1 MKKIYKLI
9 VFLFILFFSNNIV
22 AFNSSSYLISQ
33 SAFKN
38 YDFTTV
44 LHEFSN
50 NNRNFQNN
58 NHIEELISSTIKVN
72 IKLANKISKQ
82 ILLYEPDNQEA
93 RLVLMTNYLIN
104 NNEKEFMKLRLD
116 SSRKKNELIE
126 FIFFLDE
133 KLKKKRE
140 ISISLL
146 EIVKSAYLNKNINFD
161 TNYNFLLFYSSLAIF
176 INPNNFEAHFIRAQ
190 LFQII
195 ELYVQAE
202 SSFLKIDKSSS
213 YYIDAQRS
221 IAYNFSKI
229 YEFEIA
235 EVKIKEII
243 ANNNNRYYL
252 KKILADFYRIE
263 KKYSN
268 AIEQYSGLIE
278 EDKNDVWNL
287 YYLRGIC
294 YEKQNLWD
302 LAEKDFLK
310 SLEIKDDSPNVLNYL
325 AYGWIEKNLYIDK
338 AFLMLS
344 KAYEA
349 NPDSYYILD
358 SLAWAYFKKNDL
370 VKAAELM
377 EKVIDMVPGEA
388 ISLDH
393 LGDIYFAMNRKRE
406 AAYFWKQARDLA
418 KPEDKIIENIEK
430 KLREYNAS

>member
-1 MKKIYKLI
+1 MI
-9 VFLFILFFSNNIV
+9 
-22 AFNSSSYLISQ
+22 NS
-33 SAFKN
+33 
-38 YDFTTV
+38 
-44 LHEFSN
+44 
-50 NNRNFQNN
+50 
-58 NHIEELISSTIKVN
+58 
-72 IKLANKISKQ
+72 
-82 ILLYEPDNQEA
+82 
-93 RLVLMTNYLIN
+93 
-104 NNEKEFMKLRLD
+104 
-116 SSRKKNELIE
+116 
-126 FIFFLDE
+126 
-133 KLKKKRE
+133 
-140 ISISLL
+140 
-146 EIVKSAYLNKNINFD
+146 
-161 TNYNFLLFYSSLAIF
+161 
-176 INPNNFEAHFIRAQ
+176 NNFEAHFIRAQ

-235 EVKIKEII
+235 EIKIKEII
-243 ANNNNRYYL
+243 QNNNNRYYL
-252 KKILADFYRIE
+252 KKILADFYRTE

-268 AIEQYSGLIE
+268 AIEHYSELIE

-294 YEKQNLWD
+294 YEKKNLWD

-370 VKAAELM
+370 IKAAELM

-406 AAYFWKQARDLA
+406 AKYFWNQAKDLA
-418 KPEDKIIENIEK
+418 EPEDNIKEKIII
-430 KLREYNAS
+430 KLNKYYAG

>member
-1 MKKIYKLI
+1 MKKIYKLLI
-9 VFLFILFFSNNIV
+9 FLFILFFNNNIV

-44 LHEFSN
+44 LDEFAN
-50 NNRNFQNN
+50 NNKNFQNN
-58 NHIEELISSTIKVN
+58 NHIEELISSTITVN
-72 IKLANKISKQ
+72 MKLANKISKQ

-104 NNEKEFMKLRLD
+104 NNEKKFMKLRLD
-116 SSRKKNELIE
+116 SNRKKNELIE
-126 FIFFLDE
+126 FIFFFDE

-140 ISISLL
+140 ISVSLL

-268 AIEQYSGLIE
+268 AIEHYSELIE

-406 AAYFWKQARDLA
+406 AKYFWNQAKDLA
-418 KPEDKIIENIEK
+418 EPDDNIKEKIII
-430 KLREYNAS
+430 KLNKYYAG

>member
-1 MKKIYKLI
+1 MKKIYKLL
-9 VFLFILFFSNNIV
+9 VFLFLLFFCNNIA

-58 NHIEELISSTIKVN
+58 NHIEELISSTITVN
-72 IKLANKISKQ
+72 MKLANQISKQ

-104 NNEKEFMKLRLD
+104 NNKKEFMKLRLD
-116 SSRKKNELIE
+116 SSRNKNELIE
-126 FIFFLDE
+126 FIFFFDE
-133 KLKKKRE
+133 KLKNKKE
-140 ISISLL
+140 ISVSLL

-161 TNYNFLLFYSSLAIF
+161 KKYNFLLFYSSLAIL
-176 INPNNFEAHFIRAQ
+176 INSNNFEAHFIRAQ

-202 SSFLKIDKSSS
+202 SGYLKIDKSSS

-235 EVKIKEII
+235 EIKIKEII
-243 ANNNNRYYL
+243 EDNNNRYYL

-268 AIEQYSGLIE
+268 AIEQYSELIE

-294 YEKQNLWD
+294 YERQNLWD

-325 AYGWIEKNLYIDK
+325 AYGWIEKNLYINK

-406 AAYFWKQARDLA
+406 AKYFWNQAKDLA
-418 KPEDKIIENIEK
+418 EPDDNIKEKIII
-430 KLREYNAS
+430 KLNKYYAG

>member
-1 MKKIYKLI
+1 MKKIYKLLI
-9 VFLFILFFSNNIV
+9 FLFILFFNNNIV

-44 LHEFSN
+44 LHEFAN

-58 NHIEELISSTIKVN
+58 NHIEELISSTITVN
-72 IKLANKISKQ
+72 MKLANQISKQ

-104 NNEKEFMKLRLD
+104 NNKKEFMKLRLD
-116 SSRKKNELIE
+116 SSRNKNELIE

-161 TNYNFLLFYSSLAIF
+161 TNYNFLLFYSSLAIL
-176 INPNNFEAHFIRAQ
+176 INSNNFEAHFIRAQ

-202 SSFLKIDKSSS
+202 SGYLKIDKSSS

-235 EVKIKEII
+235 EIKIKEII
-243 ANNNNRYYL
+243 EDNNNRYYL

-263 KKYSN
+263 KKYSK
-268 AIEQYSGLIE
+268 AIEHYSELIE
-278 EDKNDVWNL
+278 EDNNDVWNL

-406 AAYFWKQARDLA
+406 ARYFWNQAKDLA
-418 KPEDKIIENIEK
+418 EPDDNIKEKIII
-430 KLREYNAS
+430 KLNKYYAG

>member
-1 MKKIYKLI
+1 MKKIYKLL
-9 VFLFILFFSNNIV
+9 VFLLILFFTNNIV

-50 NNRNFQNN
+50 NNRNFQIN
-58 NHIEELISSTIKVN
+58 NHIEELISSTITVN
-72 IKLANKISKQ
+72 MKLANKISKQ

-104 NNEKEFMKLRLD
+104 NNKKEFMKLRLD

-161 TNYNFLLFYSSLAIF
+161 TNYNFLLFYSSLAIL
-176 INPNNFEAHFIRAQ
+176 INSNNFEAHFIRAQ

-202 SSFLKIDKSSS
+202 SGYLKIDKSSN

-229 YEFEIA
+229 YEYKIA

-243 ANNNNRYYL
+243 KNNNNRYDL

-263 KKYSN
+263 KKYSK
-268 AIEQYSGLIE
+268 AIEQYSELIK
-278 EDKNDVWNL
+278 EDKDDVWNL

-294 YEKQNLWD
+294 FEKKDLWD

-310 SLEIKDDSPNVLNYL
+310 SLAIKEDSPNVLNYL
-325 AYGWIEKNLYIDK
+325 AYGWIEKNLHIEK
-338 AFLMLS
+338 SFLMLS
-344 KAYEA
+344 KAYSA

-358 SLAWAYFKKNDL
+358 SLAWAYFKKNDF

-377 EKVIDMVPGEA
+377 EQVIDMVPGEA

-406 AAYFWKQARDLA
+406 AKYFWNQAKDLA
-418 KPEDKIIENIEK
+418 EPDDNIKEKIII
-430 KLREYNAS
+430 KLNKYYAG